1 MGHTID
7 LLVTTQRH
15 RAAALRIL
23 TKAIRRHGVT
33 ETITIDGSEA
43 SAAAIKSYNEE
54 YGTVMAIRQVRY
66 LHNLVGQDHRTVKR
80 VVRPMRG
87 FKSCETAQRTLAGI
101 ELLRMLKKGQLVT
114 EEGQPCL
121 TPAEQFYALA
131 ASSQTPQG
139 SLHPPIEFATDPSG
153 ALMSCDL
160 IYLVERI
167 GKSSDP
173 RL

>member
-1 MGHTID
+1 MP
-7 LLVTTQRH
+7 
-15 RAAALRIL
+15 
-23 TKAIRRHGVT
+23 

-43 SAAAIKSYNEE
+43 SAAAIKSHNEE

-66 LHNLVGQDHRTVKR
+66 LNNMVEQDHRAVKR
-80 VVRPMRG
+80 VVHPMRG

-101 ELLRMLKKGQLVT
+101 ELLHMLTKRQLVT
-114 EEGQPCL
+114 EEGEPCL

-131 ASSQTPQG
+131 ASSQAPQG
-139 SLHPPIEFATDPSG
+139 SLYPPVKCATDPSG

-160 IYLVERI
+160 ISLVERI
-167 GKSSDP
+167 GKSSAP